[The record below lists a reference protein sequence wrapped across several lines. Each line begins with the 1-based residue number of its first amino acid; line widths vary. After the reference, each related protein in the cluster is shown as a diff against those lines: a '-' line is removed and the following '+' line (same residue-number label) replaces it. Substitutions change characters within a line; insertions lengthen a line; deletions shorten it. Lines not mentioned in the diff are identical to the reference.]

1 MADKKIQPTKPAA
14 TTEAKTAEDRTETRK
29 TAIKTR
35 RSSARKA
42 NSFRGA

>member
-14 TTEAKTAEDRTETRK
+14 AAESKPAEDKTETRK
-29 TAIKTR
+29 TAIKMR